1 MNKTDR
7 PRADT
12 LRWLSAVAGRQKLVI
27 AALTFLQSLLGA
39 SGVLY
44 ALLLR
49 TIVNAAVAGDS
60 AVFWRAALQALLL
73 AAAQLSLGAL
83 VRGLSARG
91 RCNLENAFKR
101 RLLRQLLEKDYAA
114 VSAVHTAEWL
124 NRLTNDAVVVA
135 GSMLEILPGLAGMSI
150 RLVCAL
156 GMLLALEP
164 RFVAILLPGGALLIL
179 ITWMFRKVLKR
190 MHKDV
195 QEQDGR
201 LRIFLQERIA
211 AMPVL
216 RSFAAGEQTAAEAD
230 EKLAAHRAAR
240 LRRTRFSNF
249 CSVGFGA
256 AMQGMS
262 MFCALWCGY
271 GILRGTISFGTLTAV
286 TQLVAQ
292 IQLPFANLTGFLPR
306 FYAMLASAERLMEIE
321 DYPDECA
328 DAALPLSEIAEY
340 YGRRFA
346 ALRLRGARFA
356 YYPTVERL
364 DALDKQTQPFVLDGL
379 NLLVRKGETVAFT
392 GASGCGKSTVLK
404 LLMCLYRLDGGA
416 RELLDTAG
424 QTEALT
430 PRWHRLFA
438 YVPQGNALMSGTVR
452 QIVSFADPARSADD
466 DALYAALDIACAD
479 FVRSLDAGLDTL
491 LGERGAG
498 LSEGQLQ
505 RLAIARALF
514 SGSPILLLDEATSA
528 LDGETEKRLLENLR
542 RMTDKTVLIV
552 THRPAALAICDR
564 VLRFTGQGITEVDK
578 S

>member
-1 MNKTDR
+1 MTKNKTLKWLYSV
-7 PRADT
+7 PDT
-12 LRWLSAVAGRQKLVI
+12 GSKLRIVL
-27 AALTFLQSLLGA
+27 LTLIQGVNGA

-49 TIVNAAVAGDS
+49 TIVDAAAGGDG
-60 AVFWRAALQALLL
+60 AGFLRGVLL
-73 AAAQLSLGAL
+73 AVLLMAAQLTLRAL
-83 VRGLSARG
+83 IRWLNELCWATI
-91 RCNLENAFKR
+91 ENTFKR
-101 RLLRQLLEKDYAA
+101 RLFSVLLRKDYGR
-114 VSAVHTAEWL
+114 VSAVHSGEWL

-156 GMLLALEP
+156 AMLLALEP
-164 RFVAILLPGGALLIL
+164 RFAAILLPGGALLIL
-179 ITWMFRKVLKR
+179 FTWMFRKVLKR
-190 MHKDV
+190 LHKDV

-216 RSFAAGEQTAAEAD
+216 RSFAAGEQTAAEAE

-240 LRRTRFSNF
+240 LRRNRFSNL

-256 AMQGMS
+256 AMQGMT

-271 GILRGTISFGTLTAV
+271 GILRGTLSFGTLTAV

-292 IQLPFANLTGFLPR
+292 IQSPFANLTGFLPR

-321 DYPDECA
+321 GYPDECA
-328 DAALPLSEIAEY
+328 DAALPLSEITEY
-340 YGRRFA
+340 YRRRFA

-356 YYPTVERL
+356 YYPTVESL
-364 DALDKQTQPFVLDGL
+364 DALDKQSRPFVLDGL
-379 NLLVRKGETVAFT
+379 NLLVHKGETVAFT
-392 GASGCGKSTVLK
+392 GPSGCGKSTVLK

-424 QTEALT
+424 QAEALT

-452 QIVSFADPARSADD
+452 QIVSFADPARNTDD
-466 DALYAALDIACAD
+466 GALYAALDIACAD

-564 VLRFTGQGITEVDK
+564 VLRFTGQGITESDE